1 MKQQHYTSQI
11 IKTIQGEVEYTD
23 QGKGH
28 PVLFVHGSPGGCDQG
43 RLMGEFLAKAGFR
56 VIAISRPGFLSTPLS
71 DHVSSPQQQ
80 ADLELALMDELKF
93 DKFMVVCWS
102 GGGPSSYTLTSQ
114 YPERVTKL
122 VTLAAVSKQFVFS
135 FGRKVEDN
143 TLVASR
149 FGKWL
154 FSSMAKHSPKEVV
167 KSIPKEEGSASKE
180 VAKVQYEYIWNN
192 PVKKQFV
199 LDIMG
204 TLTGKERKAGLKNDE
219 KQLKLI
225 TDLGLSK
232 IKVPTLLVHGTVD
245 TDVPPEYSEY
255 AHTHIQGSKLIR
267 VKDGN
272 HFATWTDPTSDAI
285 QTEIVEFLKA

>member
-1 MKQQHYTSQI
+1 MINVIETKHG
-11 IKTIQGEVEYTD
+11 KVEYIE
-23 QGKGH
+23 QGSGK
-28 PVLFVHGSPGGCDQG
+28 PLLFVHGSPGGCDQG
-43 RLMGEFLAKAGFR
+43 ALMTKFLAEAGFK
-56 VIAISRPGFLSTPLS
+56 VIALSRPGFLQTPLNEN
-71 DHVSSPQQQ
+71 VSSPRQQ
-80 ADLELALMDELKF
+80 ADLELALMDELNIDTF
-93 DKFMVVCWS
+93 ALVCWS

-114 YPERVTKL
+114 HPERITKL

-154 FSSMAKHSPKEVV
+154 FNSMAKHSPKGVV
-167 KSIPKEEGSASKE
+167 KSIPKEEGSAPKG

-199 LDIMG
+199 LDIMR

-219 KQLKLI
+219 KQLKMI
-225 TDLGLSK
+225 KDLGLSK
-232 IKVPTLLVHGTVD
+232 IKTPTLLVHGTVD
-245 TDVPPEYSEY
+245 TDVPPEYSKY
-255 AHTHIQGSKLIR
+255 AHDHIAGSKLIH

-272 HFATWTDPTSDAI
+272 HFAVWTDPTSDNVQKQI
-285 QTEIVEFLKA
+285 IEFLKT